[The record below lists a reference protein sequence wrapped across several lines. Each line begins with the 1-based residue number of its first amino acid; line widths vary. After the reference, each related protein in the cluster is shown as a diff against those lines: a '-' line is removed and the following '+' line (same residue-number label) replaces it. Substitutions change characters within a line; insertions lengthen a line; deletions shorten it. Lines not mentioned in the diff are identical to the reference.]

1 MKEMSPIRIVSG
13 EGLDYSIYLS
23 PVVAEVSSAVD
34 EMLRATIDPEQSISG
49 HMAVLDSEVDG
60 LRMAINCGEPATVV
74 REECVAAIARLV
86 QIYNAVAGR
95 EVAEHREADPEQ
107 EA

>member
-1 MKEMSPIRIVSG
+1 MKEASIIKVSSG
-13 EGLDYSIYLS
+13 EGLSKFLYTS
-23 PVVAEVSSAVD
+23 PVVAEVSIAVD
-34 EMLRATIDPEQSISG
+34 QMLQKTNDSDQSISG

-86 QIYNAVAGR
+86 QIYVAAGDR
-95 EVAEHREADPEQ
+95 DGGTQ
-107 EA
+107 

>member
-1 MKEMSPIRIVSG
+1 MKEASIIKVSSG
-13 EGLDYSIYLS
+13 EGFSKFLYTS
-23 PVVAEVSSAVD
+23 PVVAEVSITVD
-34 EMLRATIDPEQSISG
+34 QMLQKTNDSDQSISG

-86 QIYNAVAGR
+86 QIYVAAGDR
-95 EVAEHREADPEQ
+95 DGGTQ
-107 EA
+107 